1 MSTWRVRV
9 WIVITLRVLFSQM
22 RTEYQTHSA
31 FTARGSTRCH
41 CRCRRRRSSGSSLP
55 LYPSLDLRFSL
66 LLCREFPLFDNN
78 FPHLASHLCIFPVAP
93 LDLLIQ
99 LPFCY
104 DHLVFPARF
113 GATYLLPPIRI

>member
-1 MSTWRVRV
+1 MGTH
-9 WIVITLRVLFSQM
+9 
-22 RTEYQTHSA
+22 QTHSP
-31 FTARGSTRCH
+31 FTVRGSTRGH
-41 CRCRRRRSSGSSLP
+41 RRYRRRSSGSLP

-78 FPHLASHLCIFPVAP
+78 LPHSASHLCIFPVVP

-99 LPFCY
+99 LPFRH

-113 GATYLLPPIRI
+113 GAPCFLPPIRIKRWSNIALSPSLLLCLLPRHNLI